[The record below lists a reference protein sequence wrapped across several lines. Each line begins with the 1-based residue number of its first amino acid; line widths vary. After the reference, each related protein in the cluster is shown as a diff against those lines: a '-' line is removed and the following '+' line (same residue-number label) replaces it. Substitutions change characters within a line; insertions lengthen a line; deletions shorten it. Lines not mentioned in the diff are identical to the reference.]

1 MKIDENLSNVFGLEP
16 INSTRN
22 EVIDVIPKD
31 VHNSVVCNEK
41 IETDYDRTRSNLY
54 DLLQNGQDALL
65 HALEVAKQ
73 SEHPRAFEVVGNLM
87 KQLAD
92 INEQLMTLHMKKQ
105 KLDMPIA
112 KESTENSK
120 QVTNNNAIFVG
131 STSELSKMIH
141 NMTKGE

>member
-1 MKIDENLSNVFGLEP
+1 VKIDDKLSNVFDIEP
-16 INSTRN
+16 VERTTG
-22 EVIDVIPKD
+22 EVIELNPQPITDQK
-31 VHNSVVCNEK
+31 NEK
-41 IETDYDRTRSNLY
+41 IEADYDYTRNNLY
-54 DLLQNGQDALL
+54 NLLQNGQDALL

-92 INEQLMTLHMKKQ
+92 VNEQLMQLHQRKQ
-105 KLDMPIA
+105 KLDTPA
-112 KESTENSK
+112 KDSGTGEAK

-131 STSELSKMIH
+131 STSDLNKIIH